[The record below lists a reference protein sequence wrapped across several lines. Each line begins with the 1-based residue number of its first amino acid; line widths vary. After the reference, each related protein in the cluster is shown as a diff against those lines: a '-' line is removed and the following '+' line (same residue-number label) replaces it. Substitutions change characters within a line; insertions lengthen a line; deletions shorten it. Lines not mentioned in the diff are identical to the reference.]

1 MPASAT
7 PRCEATVPKP
17 VTYRQSNPIPSAT
30 LAEIMSKMP
39 GATTKRRAAKAALR
53 RGSAMCLFL
62 LLFLDVSRG
71 GGRGPEPVL
80 PLRRL
85 QQAGGGAEI
94 GLDPHGGE
102 ALLQRRVGEGVA
114 ECLLQPGH
122 HRLRQA
128 GRAIEPDPAGEVEI
142 RHALFL
148 RGRDIREEGRA
159 GGGGN

>member
-17 VTYRQSNPIPSAT
+17 VTYRQSKPMPSAT

-53 RGSAMCLFL
+53 RGSAMCVFL

-85 QQAGGGAEI
+85 HQPGGGAEI
-94 GLDPHGGE
+94 GFDPHRGE
-102 ALLQRRVGEGVA
+102 ALLQRRIGEGA
-114 ECLLQPGH
+114 GQRLLQPGH
-122 HRLRQA
+122 HRVR
-128 GRAIEPDPAGEVEI
+128 
-142 RHALFL
+142 
-148 RGRDIREEGRA
+148 
-159 GGGGN
+159 

>member
-53 RGSAMCLFL
+53 RGSAMMGFL

-71 GGRGPEPVL
+71 GRRGPEAVL

-85 QQAGGGAEI
+85 HQAGGGAEV
-94 GLDPHGGE
+94 GLDPHDSE
-102 ALLQRRVGEGVA
+102 ALLQRGIGKGARQ
-114 ECLLQPGH
+114 CLLQPLH
-122 HRLRQA
+122 HAVRHA
-128 GRAIEPDPAGEVEI
+128 GRAIQADPAGQVEI
-142 RHALFL
+142 GHALFL
-148 RGRDIREEGRA
+148 G
-159 GGGGN
+159 